1 MKCVALR
8 GFYLA
13 GVPHKKGD
21 KVEVPDQLVRHLEL
35 TGKIERAPEPAPAPA
50 VGAPAPAS
58 AKAAP
63 KGKAAMTTQSV
74 PALVPGAAPT
84 KETSHD

>member
-1 MKCVALR
+1 MKCRALR

-13 GVPHKKGD
+13 GVAHKKGD
-21 KVEVPDQLVRHLEL
+21 AVEVPDPLVRQLEL

-50 VGAPAPAS
+50 VAAPAPAA

-63 KGKAAMTTQSV
+63 KGKAMTTASA

>member
-1 MKCVALR
+1 MKCLALR

-13 GVPHKKGD
+13 DAPVKKGAE
-21 KVEVPDQLVRHLEL
+21 VEVPDQLVRQLEL
-35 TGKIERAPEPAPAPA
+35 TGKIERAPEPAPAA
-50 VGAPAPAS
+50 AAPAPAA

-63 KGKAAMTTQSV
+63 KGKAAMTTASA
-74 PALVPGAAPT
+74 PALVPGTAST